1 MNTPPRAA
9 LTKSP
14 RLRKP
19 RRQPPAGA
27 LGIIAGMT
35 TRRQAALL
43 FAALPL
49 PVLANPPD
57 PRLPPG
63 TKVLRIANLSETGFD
78 PARAG
83 DAPSGLIISHIFEPL
98 LGYDPL
104 ARPVQLRPLTAAAMP
119 ESSADYRVWTVR
131 LRPGILFAP
140 HAAFGG
146 QPRELVAADCVYSFM
161 RLADPANK
169 STAWSALE
177 QSGISG
183 LAARRREAIE
193 GKKPFDYTRPI
204 EGLQALDRHTLRFTL
219 DAGRPRF
226 AQQLADGAT
235 GAVAHEV
242 IAMHGELSMQHPVG
256 TGPFRLAEWRRAS
269 RIVLERNPVYR
280 EVYYDAQPAAD
291 DAWGQATLARLKGR
305 RLPMVDRVE
314 VAVMDE
320 SQPTWLAFL
329 NDEIDWIVLPPEFTP
344 MALPAGRLSAIV
356 APHLAKR
363 GVRVELATL
372 PSTYYTMFN
381 MEHPLVGGYAPAQ
394 VALRRAIALGID
406 VGREVDLLREG
417 SAVPAQSPITVNMSG
432 FDAAYRSEMSRYDP
446 ARARALLDLYGWRD
460 RNGDGW
466 RETPDGAPLLLE
478 MATQPNQQTRRFD
491 ELMKRDM
498 TALGLRIEFRAA
510 QWPEQYKAARA
521 GKLMLW
527 SVTGRASS
535 PDGLQG
541 FLRYDGAASGGI
553 NLARFNLPQM
563 NELIARLLA
572 LPDGP
577 EREAGFLQ
585 AKRLAAVWMPY
596 KLRTHPVQAT
606 LMHARVVGFRRPLFW
621 SNWFDQVDIEGP
633 SGAV

>member
-1 MNTPPRAA
+1 
-9 LTKSP
+9 
-14 RLRKP
+14 
-19 RRQPPAGA
+19 
-27 LGIIAGMT
+27 MT
-35 TRRQAALL
+35 TRRQATLTL
-43 FAALPL
+43 AAAPL
-49 PVLANPPD
+49 PGWAASPASPASPKL
-57 PRLPPG
+57 
-63 TKVLRIANLSETGFD
+63 KVLRLANLSETGFD

-83 DAPSGLIISHIFEPL
+83 DAPSGLVNSHIFEPL

-104 ARPVQLRPLTAAAMP
+104 ARPVRLRPLTAAAMP

-140 HAAFGG
+140 NPAFGG
-146 QPRELVAADCVYSFM
+146 QPRELVAADYVFSFM

-169 STAWSALE
+169 STAWSGLE

-183 LAARRREAIE
+183 LAARRREALDR
-193 GKKPFDYTRPI
+193 KQPFDYSRPL
-204 EGLQALDRHTLRFTL
+204 EGLQALDRYTLRFML
-219 DAGRPRF
+219 DVGRPRF
-226 AQQLADGAT
+226 AQQLAEVAT
-235 GAVAHEV
+235 GAVAREV
-242 IAMHGELSMQHPVG
+242 IAAHGELSMQNPVG

-280 EVYYDAQPAAD
+280 EVLYDAQPAAD
-291 DAWGQATLARLKGR
+291 DTWGQAVLAQLRGR

-314 VAVMDE
+314 IAVMDE
-320 SQPTWLAFL
+320 AQPTWLAFL
-329 NDEIDWIVLPPEFTP
+329 NNEVDYIVLPPEFTP
-344 MALPAGRLSAIV
+344 MALPAGRV
-356 APHLAKR
+356 APYLARR
-363 GVRVELATL
+363 GVQAELATL

-406 VGREVDLLREG
+406 VGREIDLLREG
-417 SAVPAQSPITVNMSG
+417 SAVRAQSPITANMSG
-432 FDAAYRSEMSRYDP
+432 YDATYRSEMGQYDP

-460 RNGDGW
+460 RDGDGW
-466 RETPDGAPLLLE
+466 RETPTGAPLLLE
-478 MATQPNQQTRRFD
+478 MASQPNQQTRRFD

-498 TALGLRIEFRAA
+498 NALGLRIEFRVS

-527 SVTGRASS
+527 SVVGRASA

-553 NLARFNLPQM
+553 NLSRFNLPQM
-563 NELIARLLA
+563 NEIINRLLA

-577 EREAGFLQ
+577 ERDAGFLQ

-596 KLRTHPVQAT
+596 KLRTHPVQVT
-606 LMHARVVGFRRPLFW
+606 LTHPRVVGFRRPLFW
-621 SNWFDQVDIEGP
+621 SNWFDQVDVQGP
-633 SGAV
+633 AGAA

>member
-1 MNTPPRAA
+1 MMRA
-9 LTKSP
+9 
-14 RLRKP
+14 
-19 RRQPPAGA
+19 
-27 LGIIAGMT
+27 MT
-35 TRRQAALL
+35 TRRRAALAL
-43 FAALPL
+43 ATSTLATWPLAARASPAR
-49 PVLANPPD
+49 PV
-57 PRLPPG
+57 PPG
-63 TKVLRIANLSETGFD
+63 LKVLRIANLSETGFD
-78 PARAG
+78 PARTN
-83 DAPSGLIISHIFEPL
+83 DAPSGLVNSHIFEPL

-104 ARPVQLRPLTAAAMP
+104 ARPVKLRPLTAAALP

-140 HAAFGG
+140 NPAFGG
-146 QPRELVAADCVYSFM
+146 RPRELVAADVVYSFM
-161 RLADPANK
+161 RVADPANK
-169 STAWSALE
+169 SAGWSALE

-183 LAARRREAIE
+183 LAARRREAVD
-193 GKKPFDYTRPI
+193 GKKPFDYTRPVL
-204 EGLQALDRHTLRFTL
+204 GLQALDRHTVRFTL
-219 DAGRPRF
+219 DVGRPRF

-235 GAVAHEV
+235 AAVAHEV
-242 IAMHGELSMQHPVG
+242 IAAHGELSMQNPVG
-256 TGPFRLAEWRRAS
+256 TGPFRLTEWRRAS

-280 EVYYDAQPAAD
+280 EVFYDAEPAAG
-291 DAWGQATLARLKGR
+291 DAEGQATLAHLRGR

-314 VAVMDE
+314 IAVMDE

-329 NDEIDWIVLPPEFTP
+329 NDEIDAIVLPPEFTP
-344 MALPAGRLSAIV
+344 IALPAGRV

-363 GVRVELATL
+363 GVRAELATL

-432 FDAAYRSEMSRYDP
+432 YDAAYRSEMSAYDP

-466 RETPDGAPLLLE
+466 RETPDGQPLLLE

-498 TALGLRIEFRAA
+498 NALGLRIEFRAA

-553 NLARFNLPQM
+553 NLSRFNLPQM
-563 NELIARLLA
+563 NDLIQRLLA

-577 EREAGFLQ
+577 EREAGFTQ

-621 SNWFDQVDIEGP
+621 SNWFDQVDVEGG
-633 SGAV
+633 SGGA

>member
-1 MNTPPRAA
+1 MR
-9 LTKSP
+9 
-14 RLRKP
+14 
-19 RRQPPAGA
+19 
-27 LGIIAGMT
+27 GMT

-43 FAALPL
+43 IATAPL
-49 PVLANPPD
+49 PAVAVSASSRAQNAQQ
-57 PRLPPG
+57 PG
-63 TKVLRIANLSETGFD
+63 LKVLRIANLSETGFD

-83 DAPSGLIISHIFEPL
+83 DAPSGLINSHIFEPL
-98 LGYDPL
+98 LSYDPL
-104 ARPVQLRPLTAAAMP
+104 ARPVKLRPLTAAALP
-119 ESSADYRVWTVR
+119 ESSADFRVWTVR

-140 HAAFGG
+140 NPAFGG
-146 QPRELVAADCVYSFM
+146 QPRELVAADYVFSFM

-169 STAWSALE
+169 ATAWSSLE

-183 LAARRREAIE
+183 LAARRREALE
-193 GKKPFDYTRPI
+193 SKKPFDYTRPI

-219 DAGRPRF
+219 DVGRPRF

-235 GAVAHEV
+235 GAVAQEV
-242 IAMHGELSMQHPVG
+242 IAAHGELSMQNPVG
-256 TGPFRLAEWRRAS
+256 TGPFRLVEWRRAS

-280 EVYYDAQPAAD
+280 EVRYDAEPAAD
-291 DAWGQATLARLKGR
+291 DPWGQSVLARLKGR

-314 VAVMDE
+314 IAVMDE
-320 SQPTWLAFL
+320 AQPTWLAFL
-329 NDEIDWIVLPPEFTP
+329 NEEIDWIVLPPEFTP
-344 MALPAGRLSAIV
+344 MALSAGRV

-363 GVRVELATL
+363 GVQAELATL

-406 VGREVDLLREG
+406 VGREVELLREG

-432 FDAAYRSEMSRYDP
+432 YDAAFRSEMSRYDP

-478 MATQPNQQTRRFD
+478 MATQPNQQTRRYD

-498 TALGLRIEFRAA
+498 NALGLRITFRAA

-541 FLRYDGAASGGI
+541 FLRYDGAASGAI
-553 NLARFNLPQM
+553 NLSRFNLPQM
-563 NELIARLLA
+563 NALIARLLA

-577 EREAGFLQ
+577 EREAGFTQ

-596 KLRTHPVQAT
+596 KLRTHPVQVT
-606 LMHARVVGFRRPLFW
+606 LMHQRVVGFRRPLFW
-621 SNWFDQVDIEGP
+621 SNWFEQVD
-633 SGAV
+633 VV

>member
-1 MNTPPRAA
+1 
-9 LTKSP
+9 
-14 RLRKP
+14 
-19 RRQPPAGA
+19 
-27 LGIIAGMT
+27 MT
-35 TRRQAALL
+35 TRRQAAQVALL
-43 FAALPL
+43 LAASPL
-49 PVLANPPD
+49 PVLAGAPAARTPA
-57 PRLPPG
+57 G

-83 DAPSGLIISHIFEPL
+83 DAPSGLINSHIFEPL

-104 ARPVQLRPLTAAAMP
+104 ARPVKLRPLTAVALP
-119 ESSADYRVWTVR
+119 ESSADFRVWTVR
-131 LRPGILFAP
+131 LRPGTLFAP
-140 HAAFGG
+140 NPAFGG
-146 QPRELVAADCVYSFM
+146 QPRELVAADYVFSFM
-161 RLADPANK
+161 RLADPAHK

-183 LAARRREAIE
+183 LAARRREALE
-193 GKKPFDYTRPI
+193 RKQPFDYSRPI
-204 EGLQALDRHTLRFTL
+204 EGLQTLDRYTLRFTL
-219 DAGRPRF
+219 DVGRPRF

-242 IAMHGELSMQHPVG
+242 IKVHGDLSMQHPVG

-280 EVYYDAQPAAD
+280 EVFYDAQPAAD
-291 DAWGQATLARLKGR
+291 DAPGQAVLARLKGR

-314 VAVMDE
+314 IAVMDE
-320 SQPTWLAFL
+320 AQPTWLAFL

-344 MALPAGRLSAIV
+344 MALPAGRV
-356 APHLAKR
+356 APHLARR
-363 GVRVELATL
+363 GVRAELATL

-406 VGREVDLLREG
+406 VGREVELLREG
-417 SAVPAQSPITVNMSG
+417 SAVRAQSPITASMSG
-432 FDAAYRSEMSRYDP
+432 FDAAFRSEMSQYDP

-460 RNGDGW
+460 TDGDGW
-466 RETPDGAPLLLE
+466 RETPAGAPLLLE
-478 MATQPNQQTRRFD
+478 MATQPNQQTRRYD

-498 TALGLRIEFRAA
+498 NALGLRIAFRTA

-553 NLARFNLPQM
+553 NLSRFNLPQM
-563 NELIARLLA
+563 NQLISRLLA

-577 EREAGFLQ
+577 ERDAGFLQ

-596 KLRTHPVQAT
+596 KLRTHPVQVT
-606 LMHARVVGFRRPLFW
+606 LMHPRVVGFRRPLFW
-621 SNWFDQVDIEGP
+621 SNWFEQVDVE
-633 SGAV
+633 GAVGAA

>member
-1 MNTPPRAA
+1 MAKRMAAGRRAWGQGA
-9 LTKSP
+9 GK
-14 RLRKP
+14 
-19 RRQPPAGA
+19 PPARA
-27 LGIIAGMT
+27 LGMMRTMT
-35 TRRQAALL
+35 TRRQAALAL
-43 FAALPL
+43 AASPL
-49 PVLANPPD
+49 PAWAGSPAKPA
-57 PRLPPG
+57 PARL
-63 TKVLRIANLSETGFD
+63 KVLRIANLSETGFD
-78 PARAG
+78 PARTN
-83 DAPSGLIISHIFEPL
+83 DAPSGLVNSHIFEPL

-104 ARPVQLRPLTAAAMP
+104 ARPVKLRPLTAAALP
-119 ESSADYRVWTVR
+119 ESSADFRVWTVR
-131 LRPGILFAP
+131 LRPGVLFAP
-140 HAAFGG
+140 DPAFGG
-146 QPRELVAADCVYSFM
+146 RPRELVAADVVFSFM
-161 RLADPANK
+161 RVADPANK
-169 STAWSALE
+169 SAAWSALE

-183 LAARRREAIE
+183 LTARRRQAVD

-204 EGLQALDRHTLRFTL
+204 EGLQALDRYTLRFTL

-242 IAMHGELSMQHPVG
+242 IAAHGDLSMQHPVG
-256 TGPFRLAEWRRAS
+256 TGPFRLVEWRRAS

-280 EVYYDAQPAAD
+280 EVFYDAEPAAAD
-291 DAWGQATLARLKGR
+291 IEGQATLARLRGR

-314 VAVMDE
+314 IAVMDE

-329 NDEIDWIVLPPEFTP
+329 NEEIDCIVLPPEFTP
-344 MALPAGRLSAIV
+344 IALPGGRLSAQV
-356 APHLAKR
+356 APHLARR
-363 GVRVELATL
+363 GVRAELATL

-406 VGREVDLLREG
+406 VGREVELLREG
-417 SAVPAQSPITVNMSG
+417 SAVLAQSPITVNMSG
-432 FDAAYRSEMSRYDP
+432 YDPAYRSEMSAYDP

-498 TALGLRIEFRAA
+498 NALGLRIEFRAA

-553 NLARFNLPQM
+553 NLSRFNLPQM
-563 NELIARLLA
+563 NELIQRLLA

-577 EREAGFLQ
+577 EREAGFTQ

-606 LMHARVVGFRRPLFW
+606 LMHSRVVGFRRPLFW
-621 SNWFDQVDIEGP
+621 SNWFDQVDLEG
-633 SGAV
+633 GAGGA

>member
-1 MNTPPRAA
+1 
-9 LTKSP
+9 
-14 RLRKP
+14 
-19 RRQPPAGA
+19 
-27 LGIIAGMT
+27 MT
-35 TRRQAALL
+35 TRRQAALVL
-43 FAALPL
+43 AASPL
-49 PVLANPPD
+49 PSWAAS
-57 PRLPPG
+57 RASPG
-63 TKVLRIANLSETGFD
+63 PKVLRIANLSETGFD
-78 PARAG
+78 PARTN
-83 DAPSGLIISHIFEPL
+83 DAPSGLVNSHIFEPL

-104 ARPVQLRPLTAAAMP
+104 ARPVKLRPLTAAALP

-140 HAAFGG
+140 NAAFGG
-146 QPRELVAADCVYSFM
+146 QPRELVAADVVFSFM
-161 RLADPANK
+161 RIADPANK
-169 STAWSALE
+169 SAAWSGLE

-183 LAARRREAIE
+183 LAARRREAVD
-193 GKKPFDYTRPI
+193 GKKPFDYSRPI
-204 EGLQALDRHTLRFTL
+204 PGLRALDRYTLRFTL

-242 IAMHGELSMQHPVG
+242 IAAHGELSMQNPVG

-280 EVYYDAQPAAD
+280 EVLYDAQPAPD
-291 DAWGQATLARLKGR
+291 DDWGQAVLARLRGR

-314 VAVMDE
+314 IAVMDE
-320 SQPTWLAFL
+320 AQPTWLAFL
-329 NDEIDWIVLPPEFTP
+329 NDEIDYIVLPPEFTRV
-344 MALPAGRLSAIV
+344 ALPAGRV
-356 APHLAKR
+356 APHLVRR
-363 GVRVELATL
+363 GVQAELATL

-381 MEHPLVGGYAPAQ
+381 MEHPLVGGYASAQ

-406 VGREVDLLREG
+406 VGREVELLRDG

-432 FDAAYRSEMSRYDP
+432 FDAGYRSEMGTFSP

-460 RNGDGW
+460 RDGDGW

-498 TALGLRIEFRAA
+498 NALGLRIEFRAA

-563 NELIARLLA
+563 NELIQRLLA

-577 EREAGFLQ
+577 EREAGFTQ

-606 LMHARVVGFRRPLFW
+606 LLHQRVVGFRRPLFW
-621 SNWFDQVDIEGP
+621 SNWFDQVDVEGEY
-633 SGAV
+633 GGVAAG

>member
-1 MNTPPRAA
+1 
-9 LTKSP
+9 
-14 RLRKP
+14 
-19 RRQPPAGA
+19 
-27 LGIIAGMT
+27 MT

-43 FAALPL
+43 LAVAPL
-49 PVLANPPD
+49 PAVAAAAGAASSRAASVLTSG
-57 PRLPPG
+57 L
-63 TKVLRIANLSETGFD
+63 KVLRIASLSETGFD

-104 ARPVQLRPLTAAAMP
+104 ARPVKLRPLTAAAMP
-119 ESSADYRVWTVR
+119 ESSTDYRVWTVR

-140 HAAFGG
+140 NAAFGG
-146 QPRELVAADCVYSFM
+146 RPRELVAADYVYSFM

-193 GKKPFDYTRPI
+193 GKKPFDYSRPI

-219 DAGRPRF
+219 DVGRPRF

-242 IAMHGELSMQHPVG
+242 IAAHGELSMQHPVG

-280 EVYYDAQPAAD
+280 EVFYDAMPAAD
-291 DAWGQATLARLKGR
+291 DPWGQEVLARLRGR

-329 NDEIDWIVLPPEFTP
+329 NEEIDWIVLPPEFTP
-344 MALPAGRLSAIV
+344 MALPAGRV
-356 APHLAKR
+356 APHLARR
-363 GVRVELATL
+363 GVRAELATL
-372 PSTYYTMFN
+372 PSTYYTLFN

-432 FDAAYRSEMSRYDP
+432 YDAAYRSEMSAYDP

-460 RNGDGW
+460 RNADGW
-466 RETPDGAPLLLE
+466 RETPDGQPLVLE

-498 TALGLRIEFRAA
+498 NALGLRIEFRAA

-553 NLARFNLPQM
+553 NLSRFNLPQM
-563 NELIARLLA
+563 NDLIQRLLA

-577 EREAGFLQ
+577 EREAGFTQ

-621 SNWFDQVDIEGP
+621 SNWFDQVDVEGG
-633 SGAV
+633 SGGA

>member
-1 MNTPPRAA
+1 
-9 LTKSP
+9 
-14 RLRKP
+14 
-19 RRQPPAGA
+19 
-27 LGIIAGMT
+27 MT

-43 FAALPL
+43 LAVAPL
-49 PVLANPPD
+49 PAVAAAAGAASSRAASVLTSG
-57 PRLPPG
+57 L
-63 TKVLRIANLSETGFD
+63 KVLRIASLSETGFD

-104 ARPVQLRPLTAAAMP
+104 ARPVKLRPLTAAAMP
-119 ESSADYRVWTVR
+119 ESSTDYRVWTVR

-140 HAAFGG
+140 NAAFGG
-146 QPRELVAADCVYSFM
+146 RPRELVAADYVYSFM

-193 GKKPFDYTRPI
+193 GKKPFDYSRPI

-219 DAGRPRF
+219 DVGRPRF

-242 IAMHGELSMQHPVG
+242 IAAHGELSMQHPVG

-280 EVYYDAQPAAD
+280 EVFYDAMPAAD
-291 DAWGQATLARLKGR
+291 DPWGQEVLARLRGR

-329 NDEIDWIVLPPEFTP
+329 NEEIDWIVLPPEFTP
-344 MALPAGRLSAIV
+344 MALPAGRV
-356 APHLAKR
+356 APHLARR
-363 GVRVELATL
+363 GVRAELATL
-372 PSTYYTMFN
+372 PSTYYTLFN

-432 FDAAYRSEMSRYDP
+432 YDAAYRSEMSAYDP
-446 ARARALLDLYGWRD
+446 ARARALLDLYGWRA
-460 RNGDGW
+460 RNADGW
-466 RETPDGAPLLLE
+466 RETPDGQPLVLE

-498 TALGLRIEFRAA
+498 NALGLRIEFRAA

-527 SVTGRASS
+527 SVIGRASS

-563 NELIARLLA
+563 NDLIARLLA

-606 LMHARVVGFRRPLFW
+606 LMHPRVVGFRRPLFW
-621 SNWFDQVDIEGP
+621 SNWFDQVDVEGAA
-633 SGAV
+633 GAA